1 MKKTGRAAANQMK
14 RWAAQGKT
22 NVKGLCLKTCR
33 EAWGIGAK
41 YPSAIVAWR
50 NTPAKYRHTDF
61 RKCPIGGVHYYEG
74 GKFGHIVI
82 QSELKNRVW
91 GTDLPVVNKIAL
103 HHRRLPV
110 NRWKY
115 KYLGWSNWLNGKT
128 LPLSDLPK

>member
-1 MKKTGRAAANQMK
+1 MKKSGVQAANQMK
-14 RWAAQGKT
+14 SWAEAGKT

-33 EAWGIGAK
+33 EAWGIEAK

-50 NTPAKYRHTDF
+50 NTPAKHRFTDP
-61 RKCPIGGVHYYEG
+61 RKAPIGAVHFYEG

-82 QSELKNRVW
+82 QSDLKNRVW
-91 GTDLPVVNKIAL
+91 GTDLPTVNKIGL

-115 KYLGWSNWLNGKT
+115 KYLGWSNWLNGKE
-128 LPLSDLPK
+128 LPLKGLPS

>member
-1 MKKTGRAAANQMK
+1 MKKTGVAAANQMK
-14 RWAAQGKT
+14 RWAEAGKT

-50 NTPAKYRHTDF
+50 NTPAKFKHTDP
-61 RKCPIGGVHYYEG
+61 KTCPIGGVHYYEG

-82 QSELKNRVW
+82 QSNLKNKVW

-103 HHRRLPV
+103 HHRNLPV

-115 KYLGWSNWLNGKT
+115 KYLGWSNWLNGEV
-128 LPLSDLPK
+128 LPIKAMPK

>member
-1 MKKTGRAAANQMK
+1 MRKSGLFAARQMQ
-14 RWAAQGKT
+14 RWSEQGKT

-33 EAWGIGAK
+33 EAWKISAR

-50 NTPAKYRHTDF
+50 NTPAKHKFTDW
-61 RKCPIGGVHYYEG
+61 RKAPIGAVHYYEG
-74 GKFGHIVI
+74 GRFGHIVI

-91 GTDLPVVNKIAL
+91 GTDLPTVNKIGL

-115 KYLGWSNWLNGKT
+115 KYLGWSDWLNGHK
-128 LPLSDLPK
+128 LPLKGLPK

>member
-1 MKKTGRAAANQMK
+1 MKKSGVQAANQMK

-33 EAWGIGAK
+33 EAWGLPAK

-50 NTPAKYRHTDF
+50 NTPARFRHTDF
-61 RKCPIGGVHYYEG
+61 RKAPIGAVHYYEG

-82 QSELKNRVW
+82 QSDLKNRVW
-91 GTDLPVVNKIAL
+91 GTDLPTVNKIGL

-115 KYLGWSNWLNGKT
+115 KYLGWSNWLNGKE
-128 LPLSDLPK
+128 LPLKGLPS